1 MIIPIGHDESATRR
15 WPWVTFALAALCAL
29 VFLGTDA
36 SVPAPP
42 DPEEALG
49 EAASYWREHAYLD
62 AAPEVLRD
70 VGYDVPPNQRSQY
83 LALLKDQSWDDM
95 PEDPEQVEA
104 QQAKLDRLT
113 ERALSGPAAQEGVA
127 ADHPYWRFGLVP
139 GSAGLVTLVSH
150 QFLHGGWLH
159 LIGNLFLL
167 LLIAPAIEDRWGRPL
182 FLAFYLV
189 GGAAGG
195 LMHLAMNDQ
204 RIPMIGASGAIA
216 AVLGAFAVRF
226 ATTQMRFAYFFFI
239 GFRILRGTFEAPAW
253 VMLGVWFANEL
264 LQAWW
269 SSAGGLS
276 DGVAYWAHVG
286 GFACGAGA
294 AFALI
299 RSGVLERYIEPK
311 LEEKITLARGNP
323 VVQQALEARE
333 RGEAET
339 AWSLLEAEARR
350 APRDP
355 DVQLAFWDAAVACG
369 RAAEAAPGF
378 ARFVRGLAAGGE
390 LAQAAR
396 AWSELVHAAPD
407 ALADP
412 PTLVKLFPALREA
425 DDPER
430 AKLAL
435 RHAVDPRATGVTA
448 GTLLRVVELAR
459 SFDPPSALR
468 AARRAL
474 AVPDLDEAKRAR
486 LAGLVAELEGQGVTE
501 VEAQAPPDGPP
512 RPGRGGSDAS
522 AAQPTRAGARDPG
535 AESAMPAERPARPVP
550 IEITLDPELATDR
563 PLEIVRDEATP
574 PPLSLRALAGWSE
587 VKVSEASPVALREE
601 GIVLELSPER
611 RVLLAWSK
619 LQGLAVAGVRDLG
632 PKPVLLLD
640 LLLNWNDFAGE
651 GPLKLVRLRSDRF
664 DARRLAPGSTSQTEA
679 LRLVVSLVLERSGAT
694 PLPDPESA
702 RGRPFRVYDAVAAYQ
717 REMLQVEG

>member
-1 MIIPIGHDESATRR
+1 MIIPIGHAESATRR
-15 WPWVTFALAALCAL
+15 WPWVTFALAGLCVL

-42 DPEEALG
+42 DPGEALA
-49 EAASYWREHAYLD
+49 EAATYWREHAYLEP
-62 AAPEVLRD
+62 APEIQRD

-83 LALLKDQSWDDM
+83 LALLRDQSWNDM
-95 PEDPEQVEA
+95 PEDPDQVEA

-113 ERALSGPAAQEGVA
+113 ERALSGPAADEVVS

-139 GSAGLVTLVSH
+139 GSAGLATLVSH

-182 FLAFYLV
+182 FLGFYLL
-189 GGAAGG
+189 GGVAGG
-195 LMHLAMNDQ
+195 VIHLAMSDDP
-204 RIPMIGASGAIA
+204 RPMIGASGAIA

-226 ATTQMRFAYFFFI
+226 AQTPMRFAYFFFI
-239 GFRILRGTFEAPAW
+239 GFRILRGTFEARAW

-269 SSAGGLS
+269 SGAGGLS
-276 DGVAYWAHVG
+276 DGTAYWAHVG

-299 RSGVLERYIEPK
+299 RSGIVERFIEPK
-311 LEEKITLARGNP
+311 LEEKVTLARGNP

-333 RGEAET
+333 RGEPEA
-339 AWSLLEAEARR
+339 AWTLLEAEARR

-355 DVQLAFWDAAVACG
+355 DVQLAFWDAAVSCG

-378 ARFVRGLAAGGE
+378 ARFVRGLAASGE

-396 AWSELVHAAPD
+396 AWSELVTAVPD

-412 PTLVKLFPALREA
+412 ATLVKLFPALREA
-425 DDPER
+425 EDPER
-430 AKLAL
+430 AKQAL
-435 RHAVDPRATGVTA
+435 RHAVDPRATGVSA

-459 SFDPPSALR
+459 SFDPPTALR

-474 AVPDLDEAKRAR
+474 AVAEIDEAKRAR
-486 LAGLVAELEGQGVTE
+486 VAALVAELEGQGVTE
-501 VEAQAPPDGPP
+501 AAAETRVAQPP
-512 RPGRGGSDAS
+512 RPGGSGPAGAS
-522 AAQPTRAGARDPG
+522 A
-535 AESAMPAERPARPVP
+535 SPAERPARPVP

-563 PLEIVRDEATP
+563 PLEIVRDDATP

-587 VKVSEASPVALREE
+587 VKVSEAIPVALREQ
-601 GIVLELSPER
+601 GIVLQLSAER
-611 RVLLAWSK
+611 QALLAWSRV
-619 LQGLAVAGVRDLG
+619 QALAVAGVRDLG

-640 LLLNWNDFAGE
+640 LLLNWNDFEGE

-664 DARRLAPGSTSQTEA
+664 DARRLGPGAVSQTDA
-679 LRLVVSLVLERSGAT
+679 LRVVAALVLERSGAT
-694 PLPDPESA
+694 PLPDAEGA
-702 RGRPFRVYDAVAAYQ
+702 RGRPFRVYDDVARYE
-717 REMLQVEG
+717 REVLQVAG